1 MWRFLEYI
9 DRSLIAMEMID
20 SKCSNV
26 CKTHCVVHTLKGILD
41 KWREF
46 VKIDQVIGVPAAN

>member
-1 MWRFLEYI
+1 MYFV
-9 DRSLIAMEMID
+9 SVAMEMID

-26 CKTHCVVHTLKGILD
+26 CKTPCVVHTLKGILD